1 MLNYS
6 FKTPLSIL
14 IILAILVYSFFIY
27 QTIFYIDGHLYFT
40 LVDDAMISMNYAKH
54 LADGHGI
61 VWNIGDDPIQGFSN
75 LGWMLYMS
83 LIHLLP
89 VDPSKISLLI
99 MITSIFILISLAITI
114 YFITYGLYRTSKQTA
129 FLATIITIFYFP
141 LVYWSLR
148 GMEVGLVTLFIYL
161 SIYFAFKLE
170 SIPNYL
176 NALKLGVLMFCAVIT
191 RFDSSAQISLI
202 VLYLFITGLKNGQ
215 LKLHSIPIIFFI
227 FSILGLFTFQYFY
240 FGDMLPNT
248 YQLKV
253 LGVSIFERID
263 VGLDVFFD
271 YAFRDFSALFFIV
284 IGGLL
289 YYKELRT
296 YKITLLLGLFLIQV
310 FYSIYVG
317 GDYAEPYNSPQVD
330 AANRFITQ
338 GMPALFVIFSIIT
351 MKFIQDLVR
360 IKTNNN
366 FQINFLTTFGIG
378 FAALAI
384 ICAEPWYKSL
394 SKPWYILPSKPWYKS
409 QQHVYTRIPLLKA
422 DIWRAKLGVHINQ
435 NTSKDTVIAAHAT
448 GQIPYFSNRRTIDML
463 GISDSHIANSE
474 PKTKFRSGHNKWD
487 YNYSIGS
494 LLPDLVADEWG
505 NSPKY
510 LRQHKYYKK
519 LKNRI
524 WIRRD
529 SILINI
535 DGLDKRFNK

>member
-1 MLNYS
+1 MFNYS

-27 QTIFYIDGHLYFT
+27 QTIFFIDGHLYFT

-54 LADGHGI
+54 LADGHGM

-296 YKITLLLGLFLIQV
+296 YKITLLLGLLLIQV

-317 GDYAEPYNSPQVD
+317 GDYAEPALRAIARHGKYLVIGFTAGIPKMPLNLTLLKECQIVGVFWGQFAAIDQKENQQNFKELFELHSEGKINPFVTETYRLEEAAD
-330 AANRFITQ
+330 A
-338 GMPALFVIFSIIT
+338 
-351 MKFIQDLVR
+351 
-360 IKTNNN
+360 IKT
-366 FQINFLTTFGIG
+366 L
-378 FAALAI
+378 
-384 ICAEPWYKSL
+384 EDRK
-394 SKPWYILPSKPWYKS
+394 
-409 QQHVYTRIPLLKA
+409 V
-422 DIWRAKLGVHINQ
+422 LGKVVV
-435 NTSKDTVIAAHAT
+435 T
-448 GQIPYFSNRRTIDML
+448 M
-463 GISDSHIANSE
+463 E
-474 PKTKFRSGHNKWD
+474 
-487 YNYSIGS
+487 
-494 LLPDLVADEWG
+494 
-505 NSPKY
+505 
-510 LRQHKYYKK
+510 
-519 LKNRI
+519 
-524 WIRRD
+524 
-529 SILINI
+529 
-535 DGLDKRFNK
+535 